1 MQTIP
6 KCLGELH
13 SVLQSESRL
22 VINIPEG
29 FQRAAVLI
37 PFIYREKGWSLI
49 FTRRTSDV
57 PNHKNEI
64 SFPGGRYE
72 DDLDNNLIHTA
83 LREANEELGIQ
94 KVRVIGLLDDLIT
107 ISRYVVTPVVGFIED
122 KEEVD
127 FNNVNTQE
135 IDYILE
141 TQINELALPE
151 IFSVKEMT
159 YQNDFVF
166 QVPFFDYGGEIIWGA
181 TGRILVNL
189 LNKLNLLSPICRI
202 KLMGQDSWKHDSK
215 IDNGL
220 NYIENLGVLK
230 GKENKKFS
238 E

>member
-13 SVLQSESRL
+13 SILQSESRL
-22 VINIPEG
+22 VIDLPEG
-29 FQRAAVLI
+29 FKRAAVLI
-37 PFIYREKGWSLI
+37 PFVCREKNYSLI

-57 PNHKNEI
+57 THHKNEI

-72 DDLDNNLIHTA
+72 DDLDRDLIQTA
-83 LREANEELGIQ
+83 LREADEELGI
-94 KVRVIGLLDDLIT
+94 KNVRVIGLLDDLLT
-107 ISRYVVTPVVGFIED
+107 ISKYVVTPVVGHIDD

-127 FNNVNTQE
+127 PNNVSIHE

-141 TQINELALPE
+141 TQIRELALPE

-166 QVPFFDYGGEIIWGA
+166 LVPFFDYGGEIIWGA

-189 LNKLNLLSPICRI
+189 LSKLNLLSPKCRH
-202 KLMGQDSWKHDSK
+202 KLMGQNSWNFNSM

-220 NYIENLGVLK
+220 EYIENLDLLK
-230 GKENKKFS
+230 RKS
-238 E
+238 